1 MKTAAEQHLRQY
13 AGRCLIDGTPTDLIL
28 NIPPGLISKLPQ
40 ELRDTFDFFMI
51 DYAKNKSINGS
62 RILRE
67 LANGGAEELKNLFAE
82 LAHGPEAIPPM
93 AAIEQRIKEGIARF
107 TEANPKDSLVS
118 ATDFLAEAIVEAP
131 MTVPPFFPDPGR
143 LVVTAFSGVG
153 KTNLILNM
161 GGAISGG
168 RDFLGWQAKK
178 KTVLFIDGEN
188 PRAEIQRRARSIF
201 KTLGADSRNIHFAFP
216 QKRIDLLKDKGLKDL
231 ERMITATGAG
241 VAILDSF
248 LNFFPVRNENDSSEV
263 RPALDRITAL
273 TRSLR
278 CSVVI
283 VDHTMKPL
291 RESRGS
297 GTTGPP
303 TPRGSGAKVDW
314 SDATIALEEKKA
326 EGRILRTLYFTKVR
340 TCAPIPPAILELDG
354 RLVFSRV
361 GEDSL
366 VPIAR
371 IVEIVKES
379 PGITSGRLVKEI
391 RERLNVSERSVY
403 RALDRAVSMDGA
415 PISRKVLGSGN
426 HGGRGFRTE
435 YFPASPTL
443 PGIGENA

>member
-1 MKTAAEQHLRQY
+1 MRTTAEQHLRQY
-13 AGRCLIDGTPTDLIL
+13 AGRCLIDGNPSDLIL
-28 NIPPGLISKLPQ
+28 KIPPPLISKLPKGLQ
-40 ELRDTFDFFMI
+40 DAFDFFMVDYLKHQSI
-51 DYAKNKSINGS
+51 DGC
-62 RILRE
+62 RILKE
-67 LANGGAEELKNLFAE
+67 LANGGADGLATLFAE
-82 LAHGPEAIPPM
+82 LVGHEDVPPM
-93 AAIEQRIKEGIARF
+93 DAIEKRIKEGVARF
-107 TEANPKDSLVS
+107 TEANPKDPLVS
-118 ATDFLAEAIVEAP
+118 ATDFLAEAIIEAP

-168 RDFLGWQAKK
+168 REFLGWQAKK

-201 KTLGADSRNIHFAFP
+201 KSLGADSKNVHFAFP
-216 QKRIDLLKDKGLKDL
+216 QKRIDLLKDKGLKEL

-273 TRSLR
+273 TRSLK

-283 VDHTMKPL
+283 VDHTMKPV
-291 RESRGS
+291 REFRGGGS
-297 GTTGPP
+297 SGPP

-314 SDATIALEEKKA
+314 SDATVALEEKKA

-340 TCAPIPPAILELDG
+340 TCAPIPPAVLELDG

-371 IVEIVKES
+371 IVEIVKET

-403 RALDRAVSMDGA
+403 RALDRAVSIDGA
-415 PISRKVLGSGN
+415 PIRREVHGSRN
-426 HGGRGFRTE
+426 HGVRTE

-443 PGIGENA
+443 PGMVKNT

>member
-1 MKTAAEQHLRQY
+1 MGSAAEKHFRHY
-13 AGRCLIDGTPTDLIL
+13 AGRCLVDGTPSDLIL
-28 NIPPGLISKLPQ
+28 NIPAPLLSKLPQ
-40 ELRDTFDFFMI
+40 DLRDAFDFFAV
-51 DYAKNKSINGS
+51 DYQKNQSINGG
-62 RILRE
+62 RILNE
-67 LANGGAEELKNLFAE
+67 YANGGGEELKALFAE
-82 LAHGPEAIPPM
+82 LVHGPEDLPSM
-93 AAIEQRIKEGIARF
+93 AAIEKRVKEGIARY
-107 TEANPKDSLVS
+107 TEANPKDPLVS
-118 ATDFLAEAIVEAP
+118 AANFLNEEIVEAP

-161 GGAISGG
+161 GGAISAG
-168 RDFLGWQAKK
+168 RDFLGWQSKR

-201 KTLGADSRNIHFAFP
+201 RILGADAGNVHFAFP
-216 QKRIDLLKDKGLKDL
+216 QKRIDLLKDKGLKEL

-273 TRSLR
+273 TRSLK

-297 GTTGPP
+297 GSSGPP

-340 TCAPIPPAILELDG
+340 TCAPIAPAILELDG
-354 RLVFSRV
+354 RLIFSRI

-366 VPIAR
+366 VPIER

-379 PGITSGRLVKEI
+379 PGVSSGRLLKELKD
-391 RERLNVSERSVY
+391 RLQASDRSIY
-403 RALDRAVSMDGA
+403 RAIDRAVQ
-415 PISRKVLGSGN
+415 SGEIARQV
-426 HGGRGFRTE
+426 HGTRRE
-435 YFPASPTL
+435 YFPPSPIL
-443 PGIGENA
+443 PGIEKDA